1 MDETKRPA
9 NGRQVSGPL
18 VRQYLISFS
27 RPAQRNIISRTGRIS
42 KRMKNSEQSAGCVAE
57 ISNGSDTSDS
67 KTPPEGRVEDNS
79 MCPRLPIAPR

>member
-27 RPAQRNIISRTGRIS
+27 QPAQHNVISCTGRIS
-42 KRMKNSEQSAGCVAE
+42 KRMKNSEQPDGRVAE

-67 KTPPEGRVEDNS
+67 KTPPEVRIQDDS